1 MSAALKFPRKPSW
14 PSFASANSR
23 PALRNPFE
31 TLACYPL
38 PIPAHCAEPT
48 GAPAVVKAF
57 VLIVVDPAKTIEV
70 YEKLRAVEGISE
82 VYQVMGPY
90 DIVAVVEVP
99 SLTDVPAVISRHI
112 RAIEGIESTT
122 TCVTFPE
129 AAGAR

>member
-1 MSAALKFPRKPSW
+1 V
-14 PSFASANSR
+14 
-23 PALRNPFE
+23 
-31 TLACYPL
+31 
-38 PIPAHCAEPT
+38 I
-48 GAPAVVKAF
+48 KAF

-70 YEKLRAVEGISE
+70 YDRLRVVEGISE

-90 DIVAVVEVP
+90 DIVAVVDVP

-129 AAGAR
+129 PAGAR